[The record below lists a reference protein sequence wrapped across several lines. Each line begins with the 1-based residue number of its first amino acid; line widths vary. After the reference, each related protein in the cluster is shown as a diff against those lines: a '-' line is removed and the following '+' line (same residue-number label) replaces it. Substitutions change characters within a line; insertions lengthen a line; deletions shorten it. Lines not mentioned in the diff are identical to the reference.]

1 MDAVPPAAA
10 IRILLVE
17 AHRLL
22 AGALQSALSADS
34 RVDVVG
40 VAYDGAHAVE
50 LTKGLVPDVVVLDVD
65 LPLEDSVEITRQ
77 ICDANPDLRLLALV
91 GPNTGAEAELSR
103 AGAAGFIRKDRSAVD
118 LADTVPQVASL
129 VLAFSTTG
137 TLVSH

>member
-1 MDAVPPAAA
+1 MEAVPPAAA

-22 AGALQSALSADS
+22 AGALQSALSADP

-65 LPLEDSVEITRQ
+65 LTAEDSVDIARQ
-77 ICDANPDLRLLALV
+77 ICEAKPELRLLALV
-91 GPNTGAEAELSR
+91 GPDSGIEAELSR
-103 AGAAGFIRKDRSAVD
+103 AGAAGFIRKDRSAVG
-118 LADTVPQVASL
+118 LAETVPEVASL

-137 TLVSH
+137 SLVSH